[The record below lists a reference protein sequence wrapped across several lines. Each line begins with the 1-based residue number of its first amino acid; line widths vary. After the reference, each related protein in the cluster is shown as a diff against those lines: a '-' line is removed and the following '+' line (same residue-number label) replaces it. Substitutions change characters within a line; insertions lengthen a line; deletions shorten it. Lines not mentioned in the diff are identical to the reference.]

1 MKELGKAQ
9 LDGNC
14 MWALHFHIYLV
25 SPPFFGMS
33 NPDVDMTYADT
44 AKNVSV
50 HLLQCIE
57 GGENLLNLQNELVTD
72 SPRNFALATVLFLSF
87 LGNKDT

>member
-1 MKELGKAQ
+1 MVIACE
-9 LDGNC
+9 
-14 MWALHFHIYLV
+14 HYIFI
-25 SPPFFGMS
+25 SSFPPFFFGMS
-33 NPDVDMTYADT
+33 NPDVDMTYTDT

-72 SPRNFALATVLFLSF
+72 SPRNYALATVLFLSF
-87 LGNKDT
+87 LGNQDT